1 MKENSTNTNT
11 NTNTNTT
18 NAIATTNTNGITKL
32 NEDFTPTSITVGEGK
47 NAITVKAGESL
58 LNNDMGYIK
67 KTGNERL
74 DKAIDSL
81 NKDSQTITMSKI
93 HAGYIL
99 EGLARDEVYKEKFTT
114 IEDFYAYCG
123 LAKATANRWRAVSR
137 YLTKRIETETKTGK
151 TKVDYK
157 LVRTDKMLE
166 SVIFAAYA
174 VMNDKKVHLISAE
187 LLETLCETNV
197 IRTAGELYKAY
208 NAYVDA
214 LETDDKPK
222 KLDSNGKPI
231 DSENNGESVETT
243 ADAITEGKE
252 NKKRFEVHGDSKAKS
267 VYIPENA
274 LENAKTLY
282 KYVLD
287 NGYDIATMLGLDV
300 DKDNDI
306 LYVPATTGSMLIM
319 NVIQH
324 KPTAKAV
331 IFYRD
336 TANNH
341 GKGVKAKTKIE
352 NENK

>member
-1 MKENSTNTNT
+1 MTENNINTN
-11 NTNTNTT
+11 
-18 NAIATTNTNGITKL
+18 NAIATTNTNGISRL
-32 NEDFTPTSITVGEGK
+32 NESFTPTSITVGEGK
-47 NAITVKAGESL
+47 SAITVKAGESL

-67 KTGNERL
+67 KTGDEKL
-74 DKAIDSL
+74 DKAIDAL
-81 NKDSQTITMSKI
+81 NKDSQTISMSKI

-99 EGLARDEVYKEKFTT
+99 EALARDEVYKGKFKT
-114 IEDFYAYCG
+114 IEEFYTYCG
-123 LAKATANRWRAVSR
+123 LAKATANRWRAVAR

-151 TKVDYK
+151 LKVEYK

-197 IRTAGELYKAY
+197 IRTATELYKAY

-222 KLDSNGKPI
+222 KLDGNGKPI
-231 DSENNGESVETT
+231 DGDSDSDNNGETVDTT

-267 VYIPENA
+267 VYIPESA
-274 LENAKTLY
+274 LENTNTFF
-282 KYVLD
+282 KYVLA
-287 NGYDIATMLGLDV
+287 NGYDIGKTLGLDV
-300 DKDNDI
+300 DKENDI
-306 LYVPATTGSMLIM
+306 VYAQAATGTMMIM
-319 NVIQH
+319 TAIQH
-324 KPTAKAV
+324 TPTAKAV

-341 GKGVKAKTKIE
+341 GKGVKAKVETK
-352 NENK
+352 

>member
-1 MKENSTNTNT
+1 MTENKNINTN
-11 NTNTNTT
+11 
-18 NAIATTNTNGITKL
+18 NAIATTNTNGVAKL
-32 NEDFTPTSITVGEGK
+32 NEEFTPTSITVGEGK

-67 KTGNERL
+67 KTGDEKL
-74 DKAIDSL
+74 DRAIDAL
-81 NKDSQTITMSKI
+81 NKDSQTISMSKI

-99 EGLARDEVYKEKFTT
+99 EALARDEVYKGKFKT
-114 IEDFYAYCG
+114 IEDFYTYCG
-123 LAKATANRWRAVSR
+123 LAKATANRWRAVAR

-187 LLETLCETNV
+187 LLETLCEKNV
-197 IRTAGELYKAY
+197 IRTASELYKAY

-222 KLDSNGKPI
+222 KLDSNGKPVDSDS

-243 ADAITEGKE
+243 ADAITDGKV

-267 VYIPENA
+267 MYIPENV
-274 LENAKTLY
+274 LENEKSLY
-282 KYVLD
+282 QYVLD
-287 NGYDIATMLGLDV
+287 NSYDIAKSLGLDV

-306 LYVPATTGSMLIM
+306 LYVPATTGTMLIM

-324 KPTAKAV
+324 TPTAKAV

-341 GKGVKAKTKIE
+341 GKGVKAKAKTE

>member
-1 MKENSTNTNT
+1 MTENKNI
-11 NTNTNTT
+11 NTT
-18 NAIATTNTNGITKL
+18 NAIATTNTNGVAKL

-58 LNNDMGYIK
+58 LNNDMSYIK

-81 NKDSQTITMSKI
+81 NKDSQMITMSKI

-99 EGLARDEVYKEKFTT
+99 EGLARDEVYKEKFST

-197 IRTAGELYKAY
+197 IRTANELYKAY
-208 NAYVDA
+208 NAYVDT

-222 KLDSNGKPI
+222 KLDSNGKPVDS
-231 DSENNGESVETT
+231 DSESNGESVETT
-243 ADAITEGKE
+243 ADSIAEGKE

-267 VYIPENA
+267 IYIPENA
-274 LENAKTLY
+274 LENEKSLY

-287 NGYDIATMLGLDV
+287 NGYDIAKTLGLDV

-306 LYVPATTGSMLIM
+306 LYVPATTGTMLIM

-324 KPTAKAV
+324 TPTAKAV

-341 GKGVKAKTKIE
+341 GKGIKAKAKAE
-352 NENK
+352 SESK

>member
-1 MKENSTNTNT
+1 MTKNNTNT

-18 NAIATTNTNGITKL
+18 NAIATTNTNGMSRL
-32 NEDFTPTSITVGEGK
+32 NESFTPTAITVGEGK

-67 KTGNERL
+67 KTGDEKL
-74 DKAIDSL
+74 DKAIDAL
-81 NKDSQTITMSKI
+81 NKDSQTISMSKI

-99 EGLARDEVYKEKFTT
+99 ESLARDEVYKGKFKT
-114 IEDFYAYCG
+114 IEEFYTYCS
-123 LAKATANRWRAVSR
+123 LAKATANRWRAVAR

-197 IRTAGELYKAY
+197 IRTASELYKAY

-231 DSENNGESVETT
+231 DSDSDSDSDSAVDTT
-243 ADAITEGKE
+243 ADAITDGKE
-252 NKKRFEVHGDSKAKS
+252 NKKRFEVHGDSKVKS

-274 LENAKTLY
+274 LENTKTLY
-282 KYVLD
+282 KYVLE
-287 NGYDIATMLGLDV
+287 NGYDIGKTLGLDV
-300 DKDNDI
+300 DKENDI
-306 LYVPATTGSMLIM
+306 IYAQATAGTMLIM
-319 NVIQH
+319 TAIQH
-324 KPTAKAV
+324 TPTVKAV

-341 GKGVKAKTKIE
+341 GKGVKAKTETK
-352 NENK
+352 